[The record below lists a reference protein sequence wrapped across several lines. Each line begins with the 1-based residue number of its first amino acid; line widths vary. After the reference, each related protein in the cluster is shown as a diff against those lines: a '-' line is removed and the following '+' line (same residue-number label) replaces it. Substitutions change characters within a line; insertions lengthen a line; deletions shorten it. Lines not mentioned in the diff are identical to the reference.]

1 MCHVIELNKDISIRF
16 WDISI
21 CESTF
26 RTCNDDIFRMNM
38 NISIHISKW
47 IFNDNENCVQIL
59 KDNRHLSSTKRCL
72 RNGLQVLNLSNRF
85 ISLEIMTQQMIKL
98 PHFWYKATCRE
109 LVKRET
115 LFDYCPES
123 TSTLSKPNSLNSMKC
138 PTYSLVAWTDV
149 QIVNL
154 LLSR

>member
-115 LFDYCPES
+115 LF
-123 TSTLSKPNSLNSMKC
+123 
-138 PTYSLVAWTDV
+138 W
-149 QIVNL
+149 
-154 LLSR
+154 LLSRININTFQTELSQFHEMSYIFIGCLNRRSDSKFALI